1 MPNIKVL
8 KFMQFFDS
16 FVRYSIV
23 LLGLT
28 LIYLFGSKKLNNYLK
43 YFLSFLLSQ
52 TLFLHLG
59 NAQTSFPSKPI
70 RMVVDSVPGGTTD
83 LLARIAADGLSQ
95 QFGIGIIIDNKAG
108 ATGNLALDYVM
119 KSSADGYT
127 LLVCAN
133 GNLLIKPFMDT
144 GSNFNPITDISPVFN
159 TAELPHLIVIPS
171 SLSIKDMSN
180 FIAYGKAN
188 AGKVFYGS
196 AGIGSQPHISGSQFS
211 RLTDIK
217 SEHIPYKGMGSA
229 MSDILAGRLQFMS
242 AAYGTVRSYVKS
254 GDLRPLAVAS
264 KKRIS
269 ALPDVPTATE
279 LGLSGWE
286 MSAWFGIF
294 APKGTSTEI
303 TKTLNEKFQ
312 VVFDDPKV
320 RQKMVEI
327 GAEPVGGSISTFS
340 DRVKSDFKTYG
351 QVIKESGISFN

>member
-1 MPNIKVL
+1 MKLIN
-8 KFMQFFDS
+8 
-16 FVRYSIV
+16 YS
-23 LLGLT
+23 
-28 LIYLFGSKKLNNYLK
+28 KC
-43 YFLSFLLSQ
+43 FLSILLLQS
-52 TLFLHLG
+52 LLLPISH
-59 NAQTSFPSKPI
+59 AQNSYPTKPI

-119 KSSADGYT
+119 KSPVDGYT

-133 GNLLIKPFMDT
+133 GNLLIKPFMET
-144 GSNFNPITDISPVFN
+144 GTNFNPMTDISPVFN

-211 RLTDIK
+211 RLTDIR

-254 GDLRPLAVAS
+254 GDLKPLAVAS

-279 LGLSGWE
+279 VGLPGWE

-294 APKGTSTEI
+294 APKGTNSEI
-303 TKTLNEKFQ
+303 TKSLNEKFQ

-320 RQKMVEI
+320 RSKMIEI
-327 GAEPVGGSISTFS
+327 GAEPVGGSILTFA
-340 DRVKSDFKTYG
+340 DRIKSDYKTYG